1 MSFDPAID
9 SDNSLVDLET
19 ITAFLNADKT
29 DSDQQ
34 AILTYY
40 INTASAL
47 CNTITMRKLKS
58 RDLTEYYSGDGTN
71 IILTNEYPITA
82 ITAVYDDL
90 DRSYGS
96 DTLIDSSDLVYLP
109 DRLAYMIVYDGGTF
123 NSGIKNLKVQYTAGY
138 TTIPYDLQ
146 QACLEI
152 IAYYYKNTEE
162 NRFGVTARTIGG
174 GSVTIETNNIPDS
187 AMTILARYS
196 RKW

>member
-1 MSFDPAID
+1 MAFNPSID
-9 SDNSLVDLET
+9 TTNSLVDLET
-19 ITAFLNADKT
+19 VTAFLNADA
-29 DSDQQ
+29 SNADQQ

-90 DRSYGS
+90 DRTYDS
-96 DTLIDSSDLVYLP
+96 DTQIDSDDLAIRP
-109 DRLAYMIVYDGGTF
+109 DGLAYMIVYDGGAF
-123 NSGIKNLKVQYTAGY
+123 NTGIKNIKVQYTAGY

-152 IAYYYKNTEE
+152 IAYYFKNTEE
-162 NRFGVTARTIGG
+162 NRFGVTSRTIGG
-174 GSVTIETNNIPDS
+174 GSVTIETNKIPDS
-187 AMTILARYS
+187 AMAILGRYS